1 MNFIISLVL
10 WTILFLSSAGLK
22 FISTGDWKCTFLV
35 FQVIFGIT
43 FFVFFIVAIFYQLDG
58 MRAGK
63 RIKNSYERQKKRLIL
78 YEAKN
83 IELRT
88 YYEKYLGN
96 NYPNFEKDIFIK
108 IAENQPKEIMALF
121 QAYPELKSS
130 LTIIDLIKNITELV
144 GEICDIKNNINYD
157 VEKLENIKT
166 DSWLIW
172 KPQIQLDYIS

>member
-10 WTILFLSSAGLK
+10 WAILFLSSAGLK
-22 FISTGDWKCTFLV
+22 SISTGDWKCAFLV
-35 FQVIFGIT
+35 FQVIFSIT
-43 FFVFFIVAIFYQLDG
+43 FFIFFIVAIFYQLDWIG
-58 MRAGK
+58 ASK
-63 RIKNSYERQKKRLIL
+63 RIKNSYERQKKALIL

-83 IELRT
+83 IELKT

-130 LTIIDLIKNITELV
+130 LTITDLIKNITGLV
-144 GEICDIKNNINYD
+144 GEICEIKNNINHD